1 MRFPTLQSFRVQI
14 YREAQLDLKNY
25 REDSFALFD
34 SAEAGALLGAI
45 VAGCVIYDLFQRFL
59 SWLG

>member
-1 MRFPTLQSFRVQI
+1 VVPKIQGGNVP
-14 YREAQLDLKNY
+14 EDLRHYKQ
-25 REDSFALFD
+25 DSFALFD
-34 SAEAGALLGAI
+34 SAEAGAILGAI

>member
-1 MRFPTLQSFRVQI
+1 MPD
-14 YREAQLDLKNY
+14 DLKSY
-25 REDSFALFD
+25 SEDSFALFD